1 MALIKCK
8 ECGVDVSTSAKACP
22 KCGAKPPRKTSVL
35 TWIMIAL
42 FVGVVYGMVKAS
54 LSPASTSSASRASGS
69 VPATAEAP
77 QAQAAPPTPP
87 QWENTTSVDKMTGA
101 KEFYATSPITRAS
114 EPMSPPYGDVRAWL
128 GVGCNQKREWAF
140 VGFSTA
146 PNLTDT
152 QTKSGYSEIS
162 TRLKWD
168 DSVQS
173 VQLTQEWGSKFLGFD
188 ESHQAISRMTS
199 AKTALLELAWYGQ
212 NHPDFNFPMDGAT
225 AAIASIRE
233 QCKAK

>member
-101 KEFYATSPITRAS
+101 KEFYATSHHTS
-114 EPMSPPYGDVRAWL
+114 FGTDEPSVWRCPRL
-128 GVGCNQKREWAF
+128 VGCGLQ
-140 VGFSTA
+140 
-146 PNLTDT
+146 P
-152 QTKSGYSEIS
+152 
-162 TRLKWD
+162 
-168 DSVQS
+168 
-173 VQLTQEWGSKFLGFD
+173 
-188 ESHQAISRMTS
+188 
-199 AKTALLELAWYGQ
+199 KT
-212 NHPDFNFPMDGAT
+212 
-225 AAIASIRE
+225 
-233 QCKAK
+233 